1 MEYEEAKGVA
11 KKNGKVYAARY
22 DGEVWTAGRMVE
34 VGDVIS
40 YHTSRAE
47 AEDACRSYELI
58 DFDPEHL
65 STSVEE
71 MTAEDFD

>member
-1 MEYEEAKGVA
+1 MTYGEAKGVA
-11 KKNGKVYAARY
+11 KKGGKIYAARY
-22 DGEVWTAGRMVE
+22 DGEMWSAGRMIE

-40 YHTSRAE
+40 YHATRAE
-47 AEDACRSYELI
+47 AEDACRSYELF